1 MGHAKIEQVIRDH
14 MVCMEQSFSLRAD
27 EVADFAARVV
37 KTLNHGNRL
46 LVAGSGLLSGIAD
59 HIANIFLFRLGFDRP
74 PLPAIA
80 LGGNA
85 GLEQGLARDGQ
96 HRQYFQ
102 RQLRSIAATGDIF
115 LALSDG
121 HRDEALVEVLATAR
135 QAGCQTAL
143 LLPARTEFG
152 DEPPD
157 VLIPVETTSPARLYE
172 GALFFGQLLCELVEA
187 DLFGI

>member
-1 MGHAKIEQVIRDH
+1 MGHPKIEQVIRDH
-14 MVCMEQSFSLRAD
+14 MACMEQSFSLRAD
-27 EVADFAARVV
+27 EVADFSARVV
-37 KTLNHGNRL
+37 QTLNQGGRL

-59 HIANIFLFRLGFDRP
+59 HIANLFLYRLGFERP

-85 GLEQGLARDGQ
+85 GLGQALARDGL

-102 RQLRSIAATGDIF
+102 RQLRMLAAAGDIF
-115 LALSDG
+115 LALGDG
-121 HRDEALVEVLATAR
+121 HRDEALIEGLAAAR
-135 QAGCQTAL
+135 KAGCQTAL
-143 LLPARTEFG
+143 LLPARAEFG

-157 VLIPVETTSPARLYE
+157 VLIPVESASPARLYE